1 MKKTKQ
7 IERIEEMERLFDDS
21 IESLKEFEK
30 SLKKFKKVQKNI
42 EVLESYYTSKD
53 WRKDFE
59 DDEKGKFNNLK
70 RGVLSEDG
78 IYNLLEDY
86 KTVQGK
92 LEKVGKK

>member
-30 SLKKFKKVQKNI
+30 SLKIFKKVQKNI

-53 WRKDFE
+53 WHKDFE

-92 LEKVGKK
+92 LEKMKKK